1 MSQPTQGE
9 LDSLRNDQT
18 ADGQNVDEQVAVTPF
33 TQLSSRVVDVVFM
46 DHGVEHGILESI
58 DAFTRRIF
66 VRRAADNARLNVPFD
81 RIHHIKVIGNG
92 SIKQQGNDF
101 QRLVINYKDGS
112 QETSYVQRVMSD
124 DVGLQLSGIMG
135 DETNTLVIVPQTVM
149 AGYSMSPYRRPDS
162 LEDSEAKAAGAIS
175 SNTAK
180 SSAELNQLLNKEMI
194 ANKNELG
201 KLLVEGKI
209 IDQQQLRDALDIQE
223 HLKKYKKLGEILEEE
238 GGADAAKI
246 HAALAR
252 KFGMPF
258 VRLSNFDL
266 DPEAIDQIPEDFA
279 HKYGVMPI
287 MFHEGA
293 LIIAIE
299 DPADTEVV
307 DMARFR
313 SGKHVEAVLAMH
325 DELAAAIVNYYGI
338 GDNLELAQLEQ
349 NLMQDRHR
357 DIEVNEEDLGK
368 KAPIVKVVNN
378 MILDAIRRNVS
389 DIHMRPREEDTEL
402 LYRIDGQLIPIKSF
416 SRALLPALISRIKI
430 IGNMDVTEHRLPQD
444 GRSRAVGRD
453 SVVDLRIS
461 VIPTIN
467 GESAVIRLLN
477 TSQGLRAI
485 SEIGLGRRDQELF
498 VDLLHRN
505 NGVLLVTGPT
515 GSGKTTTLYAAL
527 QEVKKRDVNIITVED
542 PVEYHIDDI
551 EQIQVHSA
559 INFTFATAL
568 RNILRHDPDVIM
580 VGEVRDVETAKIAV
594 ESALTGHLVLT
605 TLHTN
610 NAASAI
616 TRLMEMG
623 IEPYLLSSSILG
635 VLAQRLVRH
644 NCQYCL
650 TEENVDPTIRKF
662 LDVGEDEVFHRG
674 AGCEHCNN
682 TGYNGRFAVYELL
695 VMSESLRSLIIP
707 GIAVDSIQQAAMSEG
722 MVALTENAL
731 AQARQGRTS
740 LAEVYR
746 VRLE

>member
-1 MSQPTQGE
+1 MTQPDQGE
-9 LDSLRNDQT
+9 SESLQQDKP
-18 ADGQNVDEQVAVTPF
+18 ADEQVPASHFSKLT
-33 TQLSSRVVDVVFM
+33 SRIVDVIFM
-46 DHGVEHGILESI
+46 DRGIEHGLLENI
-58 DAFTRRIF
+58 DGFTRRIF
-66 VRRAADNARLNVPFD
+66 VRRASDNARLNIPFE
-81 RIHHIKVIGNG
+81 RIRYIKVIGNG
-92 SIKQQGNDF
+92 HSRQDSNDF

-112 QETSYVQRVMSD
+112 QETTYVQQVISD
-124 DVGLQLSGIMG
+124 DIGLQLTGIMG
-135 DETNTLVIVPQTVM
+135 DESDTLIVVPQTVM
-149 AGYSMSPYRRPDS
+149 TGYSMSPYHRPDS
-162 LEDSEAKAAGAIS
+162 SVSAGTEEAIS

-180 SSAELNQLLNKEMI
+180 NPAELHHLLSQKMM

-201 KLLVEGKI
+201 KLLVEGKVI
-209 IDQQQLRDALDIQE
+209 KQEQLQHALDKQG
-223 HLKKYKKLGEILEEE
+223 HLKKYKRLGEILEEE
-238 GGADAAKI
+238 VGADAGKI

-258 VRLSNFDL
+258 VRLTGFDI
-266 DPEAIDQIPEDFA
+266 DPEAVDYLPEEFA
-279 HKYGVMPI
+279 HKYSVMPI
-287 MFHEGA
+287 MFHDGA

-325 DELAAAIVNYYGI
+325 EELSAAIASYYGI

-349 NLMQDRHR
+349 NLIQDEHS

-368 KAPIVKVVNN
+368 KAPIIKFVNS

-389 DIHMRPREEDTEL
+389 DIHMRPREGDTEL
-402 LYRIDGQLIPIKSF
+402 LYRIDGQLIPIKTF
-416 SRALLPALISRIKI
+416 SKALLPALISRIKI

-453 SVVDLRIS
+453 AVVDMRIS

-467 GESAVIRLLN
+467 GESSVIRLLN

-527 QEVKKRDVNIITVED
+527 QEVKKQDVNIITVED

-559 INFTFATAL
+559 INFTFARAL

-610 NAASAI
+610 SAASAI

-644 NCQYCL
+644 NCSYCL
-650 TEENVDPTIRKF
+650 TEENVEPTIRTF
-662 LDVGEDEVFHRG
+662 LGVGEDEVFHRG
-674 AGCEHCNN
+674 EGCEHCNN
-682 TGYNGRFAVYELL
+682 TGYSGRFAVYELL
-695 VMSESLRSLIIP
+695 VMTERLRSMITPSIS
-707 GIAVDSIQQAAMSEG
+707 VDSIQQTAIVDG
-722 MVALTENAL
+722 MVPLTDNALT
-731 AQARQGRTS
+731 QARQGRTS